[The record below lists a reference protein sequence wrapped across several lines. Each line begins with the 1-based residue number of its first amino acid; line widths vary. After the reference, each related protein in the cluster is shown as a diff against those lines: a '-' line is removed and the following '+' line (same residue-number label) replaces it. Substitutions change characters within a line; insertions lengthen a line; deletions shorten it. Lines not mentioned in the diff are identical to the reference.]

1 MHDSVNSQ
9 FPIFSTKFEGRVAWM
24 YCDILGLVTIG
35 VGNLIDPEEAAVG
48 LPFVHKA
55 DQSPATTDEIRSEW
69 RLLKGRSA
77 DLGKKGHRACE
88 SITALR
94 LTESAID
101 DLVRSKVHT
110 NETFLKKT
118 FPDFDEWPADA
129 QLGMLSMA
137 WAMGPAF
144 TAKWPGFTKACIAHD
159 WTAAAANCRMNET
172 GNPGIVPRNNAD
184 VLLFSNAAVVAAS
197 GGDVTTLW
205 WPESAPASAA
215 PAPVEDGQWT
225 AQESTDE
232 TSQSTDDEAAVE
244 EATSDQS
251 TTDAS
256 LTEETT
262 TDETTTDETT
272 SEDATDETTTDETTT
287 DETTTDETT
296 SEDAS
301 TDDSSSEE
309 SSEES
314 SETTDGTDSNE
325 GGGDEFASDSDSSS
339 GEFETT
345 PN

>member
-272 SEDATDETTTDETTT
+272 SEDA
-287 DETTTDETT
+287 
-296 SEDAS
+296 S
-301 TDDSSSEE
+301 TDDS

-325 GGGDEFASDSDSSS
+325 GGGDEFASESDSSS